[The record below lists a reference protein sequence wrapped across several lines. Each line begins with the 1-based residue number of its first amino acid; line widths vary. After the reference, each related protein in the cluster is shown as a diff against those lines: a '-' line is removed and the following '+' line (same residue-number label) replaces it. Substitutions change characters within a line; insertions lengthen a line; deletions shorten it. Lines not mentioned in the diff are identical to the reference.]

1 MILKAGMRLRSTAD
15 TTELVVVKA
24 PPGDVDVRCGGQPV
38 VAPGSAGG
46 GGELDPAHASGSQI
60 GKRYVDEAGTIELLC
75 TKAGPG
81 SLSIGAVPL
90 QTKESKQLPS
100 SD

>member
-1 MILKAGMRLRSTAD
+1 MILKAGMRLRSVAD

-24 PPGDVDVRCGGQPV
+24 PPDDLDLRCGGHPV
-38 VAPGSAGG
+38 AAPGSVAGAD
-46 GGELDPAHASGSQI
+46 LDPTFASGSQI
-60 GKRYVDEAGTIELLC
+60 GKRYVDEAGTVELLC

-81 SLSIGAVPL
+81 SLSIGATPL